1 MSRVRGKNTSPELIV
16 RRLLHKL
23 GYRYR
28 LHAKA
33 LPGKPDIVFS
43 SRRKI
48 VLVHGC
54 FWHGH
59 DCRWG
64 RTPRSNVAFWT
75 EKANAN
81 RRRDM
86 STTDQLRVAG
96 WDVLVV
102 WQCETK
108 DVDNLLSRLTVFLK
122 EPHKSDR
129 QTEILPYNFDSPV
142 GGG

>member
-1 MSRVRGKNTSPELIV
+1 M